1 MLDSL
6 ITSKTRIKLLMKFFI
21 NSETTAYLRNLSNE
35 FWESTNGIRQEL
47 NRFEDAQLIDS
58 EVIQNKKIYKA
69 NTHHPYY
76 QDIHHLLLKF
86 TGIDQLVEMV
96 VSRVGMLDKAFIIND
111 FAQGKPGN
119 VLDLVLVGNS
129 FDQDYLHQLVLKAED
144 QLTFKIR
151 YITVS
156 PSEVQNFLPDKTKSL
171 LIWTNPTSELNW
183 IDQNRPIRK
192 GRGHCPQGRIHR
204 NETLRCIHA
213 LGVTNIDTY

>member
-35 FWESTNGIRQEL
+35 FGESTNGIRQEL

-86 TGIDQLVEMV
+86 TGIDQLVDMV
-96 VSRVGMLDKAFIIND
+96 VSRVGKLDKAFVIND

-119 VLDLVLVGNS
+119 VLDLVLVGDS
-129 FDQDYLHQLVLKAED
+129 FDQEYLHQLVLKAED

-171 LIWTNPTSELNW
+171 LIWTNPTSELN
-183 IDQNRPIRK
+183 
-192 GRGHCPQGRIHR
+192 
-204 NETLRCIHA
+204 
-213 LGVTNIDTY
+213 

>member
-35 FWESTNGIRQEL
+35 FGESTNGIRQEL

-69 NTHHPYY
+69 NTKHPYY

-151 YITVS
+151 YITVA

-171 LIWTNPTSELNW
+171 LIWTNTPSELN
-183 IDQNRPIRK
+183 
-192 GRGHCPQGRIHR
+192 
-204 NETLRCIHA
+204 
-213 LGVTNIDTY
+213 